1 MLTPEEAK
9 TLIDAI
15 DRAHIPQ
22 DIVTHENFQAA
33 RERLRAFAKTLVQA
47 PEESPHIGQDNR
59 DD

>member
-22 DIVTHENFQAA
+22 DIVTHERFQAA
-33 RERLRAFAKTLVQA
+33 RERLRALAKTLVRA
-47 PEESPHIGQDNR
+47 PEESPHSEQDNR
-59 DD
+59 DG